1 MEQII
6 GIDLAKRVFQVHIL
20 SAQGERKANKM
31 ITREKLMAFIAQQP
45 PSRIVMEACG
55 SANYWSRQFRQ
66 YGHEVK
72 QISPQYVAP
81 FRMGSKNDKND
92 ATAIVEAD
100 SRPGM
105 RYVPEK
111 SAEQQDIQCLHRVR
125 QRLMKNKTALPDT
138 GTGPGIRY
146 SDTGRRS

>member
-1 MEQII
+1 MEQTI
-6 GIDLAKRVFQVHIL
+6 GIDLANRVFQINIV
-20 SAQGERKANKM
+20 SAQGEKKVNKM
-31 ITREKLMAFIAQQP
+31 IACEKLIAFIAQQP
-45 PSRIVMEACG
+45 SSRIVMEACG

-81 FRMGSKNDKND
+81 FRMGSKND

-105 RYVPEK
+105 RYVPDK
-111 SAEQQDIQCLHRVR
+111 SIEQQDIQCLHRVR
-125 QRLMKNKTALPDT
+125 QRLMKNKTALINQIR
-138 GTGPGIRY
+138 GLGLEYGIAIFMELA
-146 SDTGRRS
+146 